1 MQVNPD
7 VLVRIN
13 NVNFHYNGEPT
24 IADINLDIA
33 RGEFLGILG
42 PNGSG
47 KTTLLKIILGL
58 LKPNSGSVQLFG
70 RDIHKFT
77 DWSKIGYVPQKAGS
91 NLTPFPITV
100 EEIVSM
106 GRMNSKR
113 WIDFTSAADAAAITE
128 AIEAVNMGQF
138 RYRLLNELSG
148 GQQQRVFIARALS
161 SHPELLILDEPTVGV
176 DVDAQEK
183 FYELLQKLNT
193 TQKLTLVLVSHDVD
207 VIAHEVS
214 KVVCINC
221 KLVYHGKPKEVL
233 KSDFMEKL
241 YGKELRFVV
250 HGH

>member
-1 MQVNPD
+1 MNSD
-7 VLVRIN
+7 TLVTIH
-13 NVNFHYNGEPT
+13 NVSFHYNGEPT
-24 IADINLDIA
+24 IADINLDVA

-58 LKPNSGSVQLFG
+58 LKPNTGSVQLFG
-70 RDIHKFT
+70 KDIHEFA

-91 NLTPFPITV
+91 NVTSFPITV
-100 EEIVSM
+100 EEVVSM
-106 GRMNSKR
+106 GRMNAGR
-113 WIDFTSAADAAAITE
+113 WIDFSTSSDNTAITQALE
-128 AIEAVNMGQF
+128 SVGMQNF

-148 GQQQRVFIARALS
+148 GQQQRVFIARALA

-183 FYELLQKLNT
+183 FYELLQKLNK
-193 TQKLTLVLVSHDVD
+193 TQRLTLILVSHDVD

-214 KVVCINC
+214 KVVCINGR
-221 KLVYHGKPKEVL
+221 LVYHGTPKEVL